1 MERLIAK
8 AINWVKANRAE
19 AFFLAVVLLIG
30 AFLRLYRIDEYMTFL
45 GDEGRDAIIVRRLL
59 VNFDPILIGPGTSIG
74 NMYLGPLYYYM
85 IAPAL
90 FLANFNPAG
99 PSVMISLL
107 GILTIWFIWFVV
119 REWFPKNTSEVSRGR
134 NTTSEVGISIG
145 GLVAAGLYAVSPV
158 VINFSKSSWNPNIM
172 PFFSLLAIYSVWKF
186 WKENKFRWIIITFL
200 SMAFVL
206 QSHYLGLL
214 LAPVIVIFW
223 VLTYLSLRRTPNT
236 EHQTLKRSFL
246 KYSLVGL
253 VVFLILMSPLALF
266 DLRHNF
272 MNFNAVKVFFTQR
285 QTTVSAL
292 PWKALPKLPEVMN
305 DSISSL
311 LGAKNLDLTWL
322 FTYGILLFIA
332 WIIFKELSSKRKIN
346 SNLSPYFLLLIWLL
360 MAYVGLG
367 LYKQHIYDHY
377 YGFFFAAPFILVG
390 AITQYVF
397 SSFKFYWKA
406 IFVTFFIYAIAT
418 NLARSPLKYPPNRQM
433 QRAIDVA
440 EKIKEEAGGQKFN
453 LAVIA
458 ERNYE
463 DGYQYFLERWGEPV
477 FDIDALNYEKT
488 LADNLFVVCEMP
500 KEKCDPTHNPKT
512 EVANFGWSKIEGEW
526 EVAGVILYKLVHTQ

>member
-1 MERLIAK
+1 MIDLITNYK
-8 AINWVKANRAE
+8 SQITKWVKENRLE
-19 AFFLAVVLLIG
+19 AFWLAVILIIG
-30 AFLRLYRIDEYMTFL
+30 AFFRLYRIDEYMTFL

-292 PWKALPKLPEVMN
+292 PWKALPKLSEVMN
-305 DSISSL
+305 DSISSRFGGKQTRFAEFVSLYL
-311 LGAKNLDLTWL
+311 L
-322 FTYGILLFIA
+322 
-332 WIIFKELSSKRKIN
+332 
-346 SNLSPYFLLLIWLL
+346 
-360 MAYVGLG
+360 
-367 LYKQHIYDHY
+367 
-377 YGFFFAAPFILVG
+377 
-390 AITQYVF
+390 
-397 SSFKFYWKA
+397 
-406 IFVTFFIYAIAT
+406 
-418 NLARSPLKYPPNRQM
+418 
-433 QRAIDVA
+433 
-440 EKIKEEAGGQKFN
+440 
-453 LAVIA
+453 
-458 ERNYE
+458 
-463 DGYQYFLERWGEPV
+463 
-477 FDIDALNYEKT
+477 
-488 LADNLFVVCEMP
+488 
-500 KEKCDPTHNPKT
+500 
-512 EVANFGWSKIEGEW
+512 
-526 EVAGVILYKLVHTQ
+526 